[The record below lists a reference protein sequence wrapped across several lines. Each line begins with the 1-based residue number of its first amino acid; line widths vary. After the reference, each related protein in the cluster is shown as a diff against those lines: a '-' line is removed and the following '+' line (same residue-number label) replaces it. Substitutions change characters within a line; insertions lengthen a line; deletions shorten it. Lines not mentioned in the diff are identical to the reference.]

1 MDAIESKDVNV
12 SSHIENA
19 GDPAVKSGTLIVS
32 KRPPDLGKLV
42 WLALNL

>member
-1 MDAIESKDVNV
+1 MDAIESKDVNF

-19 GDPAVKSGTLIVS
+19 GEPAAKAGTLIVS
-32 KRPPDLGKLV
+32 KIQPDLGKLV